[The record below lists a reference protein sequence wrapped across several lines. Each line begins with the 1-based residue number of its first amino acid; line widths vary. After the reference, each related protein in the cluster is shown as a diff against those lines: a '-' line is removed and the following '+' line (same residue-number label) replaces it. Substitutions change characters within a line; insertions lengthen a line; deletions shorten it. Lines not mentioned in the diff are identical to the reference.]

1 MVVCCVLLVNYVLSI
16 GKYYVYLHRDKKIH
30 VMKESFVIQSDMVNM
45 PEVEERLFHF
55 CRQCNVGN
63 YCSAV
68 SVATMQAVENAIVH
82 GNQGDANKRVTI
94 TLGLCRGG
102 IYAEV
107 ADEGKGFDHEKFG
120 TLPTNDEVHGEGIF
134 IMKQLADKLTFSD
147 GGRRVRL
154 EFEVAGIDPTDALQ
168 RIAVL
173 QHRLAMVAA

>member
-1 MVVCCVLLVNYVLSI
+1 MLLVNNVLPI
-16 GKYYVYLHRDKKIH
+16 DKYYVYLQQDKKRH

-82 GNQGDANKRVTI
+82 GNRGDVNKRVTI

-107 ADEGKGFDHEKFG
+107 ADEGQGFDYENFG
-120 TLPTNDEVHGEGIF
+120 TLPSKDDVQGEGIF
-134 IMKQLADKLTFSD
+134 IMKQLADKMTFSE
-147 GGRRVRL
+147 GGRQVRL

-173 QHRLAMVAA
+173 QNRRAMVAA